1 MIKMDFHKLLLYI
14 NILGI
19 CLPVALTYLIIA
31 NLITGQ
37 QIYPFTIAGLAF
49 GYAVMI
55 KRNVLFQELWNK
67 WFKRDK

>member
-1 MIKMDFHKLLLYI
+1 MDFHKLMLYI

-19 CLPVALTYLIIA
+19 CLPVSLTYLVIVS
-31 NLITGQ
+31 LITGQ
-37 QIYPFTIAGLAF
+37 PIYPFTLVGLAF

-67 WFKRDK
+67 WFGKNE